1 MTPEEIE
8 IAREMADHP
17 DWTWST
23 AVLVRHRTL
32 YDVLWTR
39 IGEDGLT
46 LSLRMSDLMDDPIP
60 DLDDPATQGVVLAQV
75 RERLEWRHAHVV
87 PVSAGG
93 EPGSRDWAADYWS
106 VSRSWEDVWA
116 MTNAP
121 TGPTYGAA
129 LGRAWLASREKP

>member
-60 DLDDPATQGVVLAQV
+60 DLDDPATQGVILAQV
-75 RERLEWRHAHVV
+75 RER
-87 PVSAGG
+87 
-93 EPGSRDWAADYWS
+93 
-106 VSRSWEDVWA
+106 WEDMIIAHSSGACTICRRIIANVA
-116 MTNAP
+116 AV
-121 TGPTYGAA
+121 GPTYGAA